1 MMRTTDELRKQ
12 EEEARNELWDYLYEQ
27 GASDAVQRRVAETL
41 GTVTA
46 LAFIRGLT
54 DMSERG

>member
-1 MMRTTDELRKQ
+1 MRTTEELRKE
-12 EEEARNELWDYLYEQ
+12 EEEAHNELYDYLDEQ

>member
-1 MMRTTDELRKQ
+1 MRTTEELRK
-12 EEEARNELWDYLYEQ
+12 EEEEVHNELYDYLYEK

-54 DMSERG
+54 EMSERG